1 MPFDINS
8 LMPNL
13 GTFSTVSFIKMLIYG
28 SLIGGC
34 LGFAIKFI
42 KDKIKYQY
50 FGIILRRRQ
59 SLEQGIPESKV
70 VFGKSGYFTKKGG
83 KSIFR
88 IKYGSM
94 PWQHVELSKLPDP
107 EHMIDRFVV
116 YEQLNKDNLVQCK
129 IDIDWDGGLKIE
141 PVEDD
146 LKYGAMID
154 IYDKERILETKKLTP
169 MVVGMLVIG
178 LILVAGIIV
187 FYFLTKAG

>member
-1 MPFDINS
+1 MVFSIDS
-8 LMPNL
+8 LMPSM
-13 GTFSTVSFIKMLIYG
+13 GAFSLASFVKMLIYG
-28 SLIGGC
+28 SFIGGC
-34 LGFAIKFI
+34 LGFGIKFI

-50 FGIILRRRQ
+50 FGIVLRRRQ

-70 VFGKSGYFTKKGG
+70 IWGKAGYFTKKGG
-83 KSIFR
+83 KSVFR
-88 IKYGSM
+88 IKWGLM
-94 PWQHVELSKLPDP
+94 PWQQVELSKLPNP

-146 LKYGAMID
+146 LKYGAMLD
-154 IYDKERILETKKLTP
+154 IYDKERILDTKKLTP
-169 MVVGMLVIG
+169 LIVGMLVMG

-187 FYFLTKAG
+187 FYFLTKA